1 MYSVAYI
8 RSVPEGK
15 LRKLEALVASADGVR
30 APVHKVRKDPSHGV
44 PFHTFA
50 YLVSRLS
57 ILK

>member
-1 MYSVAYI
+1 MYSVAHI

-15 LRKLEALVASADGVR
+15 VRKLEALVASAVGVR
-30 APVHKVRKDPSHGV
+30 APRHKVRKDPFHGV

-50 YLVSRLS
+50 YLVSALP